1 MKTTKPV
8 FVFFLFVLAGAMF
21 TAGGVSVWAQTY
33 TVSGTVTNVKQV
45 APVFLMMTNESGWM
59 DDEAPDGRYFPWL
72 FDPADPAAGSE
83 FKLGSKAHE
92 EVKAGMLEEGVPFVL
107 EDVPPGVYAIRVFI
121 DENGNDTLDMG
132 FGGPVEPW
140 GISKNFKPFGPPRFK
155 RASFE
160 VSGNVEGFTIEILE

>member
-1 MKTTKPV
+1 MNISRPV
-8 FVFFLFVLAGAMF
+8 FVCSLIALMGLMMA
-21 TAGGVSVWAQTY
+21 AGGGSVAAQTY
-33 TVSGTVTNVKQV
+33 TVSGTVTNIKQE

-59 DDEAPDGRYFPWL
+59 DDAASDGQYFPWL

-83 FKLGSKAHE
+83 FALGSKSFE

-107 EDVPPGVYAIRVFI
+107 ENVPPGVYAVRVFI

-132 FGGPVEPW
+132 LGGPVEPW

-160 VSGNVEGFTIEILE
+160 VSGDVEGLTIEILE